1 LGCAREVR
9 LPGGF
14 RYRVRRAAKQHTCS
28 RCRRAIAVGEPYVEE
43 RPYRGTPRRYHA
55 GCFGLEMGH
64 RVRVVGAGGELCL
77 STG

>member
-14 RYRVRRAAKQHTCS
+14 RYRVRRA
-28 RCRRAIAVGEPYVEE
+28 IAVGELYVEE

-55 GCFGLEMGH
+55 ACFGLEMGH